1 MYCLRKT
8 GIIHSSAPELKL
20 FQAHQLSSR
29 LFAAVLAL
37 QKRFQGKYLMGIN
50 ALNTHRTFQISS
62 CSGSI
67 DARNWDEK
75 AKDVNLEKGGSLVL
89 KQE

>member
-1 MYCLRKT
+1 M
-8 GIIHSSAPELKL
+8 GIIQSSAPKLKF

-29 LFAAVLAL
+29 LFASVLVL
-37 QKRFQGKYLMGIN
+37 HKHFKDKYLMGIK
-50 ALNTHRTFQISS
+50 ALSMHRTLQISS
-62 CSGSI
+62 YSGSI

-75 AKDVNLEKGGSLVL
+75 AKDVNLKEGGSLVL